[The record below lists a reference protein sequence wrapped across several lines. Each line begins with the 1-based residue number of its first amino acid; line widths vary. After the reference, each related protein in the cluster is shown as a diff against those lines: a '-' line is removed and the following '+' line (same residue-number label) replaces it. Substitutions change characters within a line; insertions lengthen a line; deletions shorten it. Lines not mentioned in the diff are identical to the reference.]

1 ILDYTPCLPD
11 RLGAV
16 IEPGS
21 VFGADSYFD
30 YPAVNPLMR
39 VISIVP
45 RLTIDNTTYSFDP
58 GTTHRAWLVNA
69 IRSAR
74 TAGSPWVTLALHYQC
89 VTTGGRSSCTMS
101 TTLWNLLLSEH
112 VDLIIDGHEHN
123 YQRSK
128 QLALDPAG
136 CLSMTANTYVAACI
150 KDDGTDGVY

>member
-1 ILDYTPCLPD
+1 
-11 RLGAV
+11 
-16 IEPGS
+16 
-21 VFGADSYFD
+21 
-30 YPAVNPLMR
+30 
-39 VISIVP
+39 
-45 RLTIDNTTYSFDP
+45 
-58 GTTHRAWLVNA
+58 
-69 IRSAR
+69 
-74 TAGSPWVTLALHYQC
+74 WVTVALHYQC

-150 KDDGTDGVY
+150 KDDGTDGVYPKGAGTVNVIAGTFGQVPEGTSDSDPEARYFTRIDSTTNGYMTYSVTSDRIDARFVNTTGSFTDAFSIVA